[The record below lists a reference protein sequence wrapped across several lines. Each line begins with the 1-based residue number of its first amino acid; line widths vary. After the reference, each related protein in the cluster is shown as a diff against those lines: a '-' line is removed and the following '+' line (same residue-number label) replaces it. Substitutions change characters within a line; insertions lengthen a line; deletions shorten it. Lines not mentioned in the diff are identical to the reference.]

1 MTITAGALPTDPLDA
16 LRELARFDRELQ
28 QLRRGQVRAARAV
41 GTSWESI
48 GAALGM
54 TRQSAWERYSRDV
67 VDAIAASAAE
77 SAELSD
83 EDALSM
89 AASEVKAVR
98 NTRRRDHPR

>member
-1 MTITAGALPTDPLDA
+1 MTITTGALPTDPLDA
-16 LRELARFDRELQ
+16 LRELARFDHELQ

-54 TRQSAWERYSRDV
+54 TRQSAWEQYSRDV
-67 VDAIAASAAE
+67 FDEIATSAAE
-77 SAELSD
+77 LADLSD

-89 AASEVKAVR
+89 AVNEVKAVR
-98 NTRRRDHPR
+98 RTRRAG